1 LPTFTHAIHARPAGP
16 GPGRQAVTRRSRP
29 HPAIHHPAVHANA
42 AAAEP
47 GSPCWLVAPTHAWGC
62 LRLRPGGRRGGLQA
76 RHGGKVRTYVRRS
89 AELCKHAIAM
99 ANWRCARL
107 ALWHAAA
114 NGNQLLG
121 CRQSMSGEMQRP
133 CMSAAGW
140 VPAAPARRRSQCVS
154 LRHHGLMAPLPVS
167 VNPLSRWAVRV

>member
-1 LPTFTHAIHARPAGP
+1 MPARPDP
-16 GPGRQAVTRRSRP
+16 GPGGRQSLVVLGLPLAGP
-29 HPAIHHPAVHANA
+29 AGCWHPR
-42 AAAEP
+42 
-47 GSPCWLVAPTHAWGC
+47 THGIC

-89 AELCKHAIAM
+89 AELCKHA
-99 ANWRCARL
+99 
-107 ALWHAAA
+107 AA
-114 NGNQLLG
+114 NGNHVG
-121 CRQSMSGEMQRP
+121 REMQRP